1 VTDDAPFV
9 SKTSMASLAPHA
21 GSFSPPAQV
30 PINEDV
36 KAILSVLVG
45 ACLLVALAIVTLIAR
60 PDGDGCD
67 DES

>member
-1 VTDDAPFV
+1 MFARP
-9 SKTSMASLAPHA
+9 
-21 GSFSPPAQV
+21 GSFSPPAEV
-30 PINEDV
+30 PINEGV

-45 ACLLVALAIVTLIAR
+45 ACLLVALAIVTLVAR